1 MISLMS
7 LWLPVLL
14 SAVVVFIISSLIHTV
29 LHYHNTDMRKLPNE
43 ERVADSLRGLDT
55 PDGVYVIP
63 HAGGMAE
70 MKSPEFKA
78 KFEKGPIAI
87 ITLAKSGGNMSMA
100 PHMLQWFCYCLVVS
114 IFAAYIASRAL
125 APGAPYLSVF
135 RFAGAT
141 AFFCYGVAI
150 WQESIWM
157 RRPWSTTTKNTIDA
171 LVYGL
176 FTAGVFGWLW
186 PQV

>member
-1 MISLMS
+1 MIPLVS
-7 LWLPVLL
+7 LWVPVLL
-14 SAVVVFIISSLIHTV
+14 SAVLVFIISSLIHTV
-29 LHYHNTDMRKLPNE
+29 LQYHNTDMKKLPDE
-43 ERVADSLRGLDT
+43 DKIADALRSLNAPHGA
-55 PDGVYVIP
+55 YVLP

-78 KFEKGPIAI
+78 KWERGPRAVIMIAKGG
-87 ITLAKSGGNMSMA
+87 KMSMT
-100 PHMLQWFCYCLVVS
+100 PHMLQWFGYCLVVS
-114 IFAAYIASRAL
+114 IFAAYIASRAV
-125 APGAPYLSVF
+125 APGAPYLTVF

-141 AFFCYGVAI
+141 AFFCYGVAT

-157 RRPWSTTTKNTIDA
+157 GRPWSTTIKNTIDA

-186 PQV
+186 PQA